1 MLRLTRAM
9 SSPGAGAV
17 ALSLA
22 FALAGCGG
30 RAAQKAPPPPYVAT
44 EVATQG
50 TIAPYEM
57 LPGIV
62 APYQNVAIQS
72 TLTEPADAVNVQE
85 GDPVHK
91 GELLAQLDTAD
102 LVAALNND
110 LATAESAKANTTHST
125 YQGSLSID
133 QGVDSLRSAQTAV
146 KQADETLARDTIDLG
161 RDRQLVVQGYVAEQ
175 TYRDQIT
182 TVRNDQQAAKA
193 ARAALSSAQSNVTAN
208 GTLGSN
214 GLQASSIE
222 QARAQEQAALAE
234 AQQERVQIAKA
245 SIYSPIDGVVVNRN
259 FNQGEYPGSRQL
271 FTLQQ
276 IDPIF
281 AILRGSGAQVARI
294 SNGAKAIVIA
304 SDLEGQKLT
313 GTVVGVLNQIAPGST
328 DFQVKVLLQNH
339 NDRLRPGMA
348 VIGHLELPV
357 ARGVLVPATAFTDDN
372 HTQLLTVAQDGTV
385 HTVAVRE
392 IADDNTHSVVSG
404 IPAGT
409 RVIRDGQTSVGD
421 GQKVAIR

>member
-1 MLRLTRAM
+1 M
-9 SSPGAGAV
+9 
-17 ALSLA
+17 
-22 FALAGCGG
+22 
-30 RAAQKAPPPPYVAT
+30 
-44 EVATQG
+44 
-50 TIAPYEM
+50 
-57 LPGIV
+57 
-62 APYQNVAIQS
+62 
-72 TLTEPADAVNVQE
+72 
-85 GDPVHK
+85 
-91 GELLAQLDTAD
+91 
-102 LVAALNND
+102 
-110 LATAESAKANTTHST
+110 
-125 YQGSLSID
+125 
-133 QGVDSLRSAQTAV
+133 
-146 KQADETLARDTIDLG
+146 
-161 RDRQLVVQGYVAEQ
+161 
-175 TYRDQIT
+175 
-182 TVRNDQQAAKA
+182 RNDQQAAKA

-304 SDLEGQKLT
+304 SDLGGQKLT

-385 HTVAVRE
+385 HTAAVRE

>member
-1 MLRLTRAM
+1 MLPHTRA
-9 SSPGAGAV
+9 SCFRAGAL

-30 RAAQKAPPPPYVAT
+30 RPAQKAPPPPYVAT
-44 EVATQG
+44 EVAAQG
-50 TIAPYEM
+50 TIAPSEL
-57 LPGIV
+57 LPGII
-62 APYQNVAIQS
+62 APFQNVAIQS
-72 TLTEPADAVNVQE
+72 TLSEPADAVNVQE
-85 GDPVHK
+85 GDSIHK

-110 LATAESAKANTTHST
+110 LATAASAKANTTHST

-133 QGVDSLRSAQTAV
+133 QGVDSLRSAGTAV

-161 RDRQLVVQGYVAEQ
+161 RDRQLVTQGYVSEQ
-175 TYRDQIT
+175 TYRDQVT
-182 TVRNDQQAAKA
+182 TVRNDQQAATA
-193 ARAALSSAQSNVTAN
+193 ARAALASAQSNVNAN

-214 GLQASSIE
+214 GLQASSVD

-259 FNQGEYPGSRQL
+259 FNQGEYPGNRQL

-281 AILRGSGAQVARI
+281 AILRGSGSQIALIV
-294 SNGAKAIVIA
+294 NGAKASVVA
-304 SDLEGQKLT
+304 SDLGGAKLS

-328 DFQVKVLLQNH
+328 DFQVKVLLENH
-339 NDRLRPGMA
+339 GGRLRPGMA
-348 VIGHLELPV
+348 VVGHVALPAV
-357 ARGVLVPATAFTDDN
+357 RGVLVPTTAFTDDN
-372 HTQLLTVAQDGTV
+372 HTQILTVTSDGI
-385 HTVAVRE
+385 VRTAGVKE
-392 IADDNTHSVVSG
+392 LADDSAHSVVTG
-404 IPAGT
+404 ISAGT
-409 RVIRDGQTSVGD
+409 RVIRDGQSSVGD